1 MEIKSPLFHIVDIAS
16 ELLKVEMT
24 LYSTLYATRSELFVD
39 LSSTLEPEVLDHPNV
54 LES

>member
-24 LYSTLYATRSELFVD
+24 LYSTLYATRSEPLVD
-39 LSSTLEPEVLDHPNV
+39 LSSTLEPEVLDYPKV
-54 LES
+54 LKS